1 MVQLDENR
9 FLTELGRMYE
19 RHKSSGSVWV
29 TMKCSNGKPRSRTR
43 EYPREEYKCLVRAV
57 AGKAGK
63 GGKPGKKK
71 EIATMVG
78 TVQFPKFQQ
87 AMIVIMKANMDALK
101 KKEKM
106 RKA

>member
-1 MVQLDENR
+1 MVQLEENR

-43 EYPREEYKCLVRAV
+43 EYPREEYKCIVRAV
-57 AGKAGK
+57 AGKAS
-63 GGKPGKKK
+63 KKK

-78 TVQFPKFQQ
+78 AAQYPKFQQ
-87 AMIVIMKANMDALK
+87 AMVVIMKANMDALK
-101 KKEKM
+101 KKEK
-106 RKA
+106 KAKA